1 MTPRVAIT
9 GAGGFIGSALARR
22 LSASGAEVRALTRR
36 PVNLPGVS
44 WQPYD
49 LADLSVSESALE
61 GAEVVVHAA
70 FSMAGPGPE
79 LEKLNYDSALRIHDA
94 ARRRGAHFIFIS
106 SMSAH
111 DQAASSYGRAKRRI
125 ELSLDERTDTI
136 VRPGLVV
143 GRGGLYAR
151 MFGMVCRA
159 PALPL
164 FYGGTQPVQP
174 IALEDLIEGLERLTQ
189 RRDAGAFNLALPQ
202 PITVR
207 ELYTRMLAAAG
218 LSRPLLPLPGD
229 LTLAVVRLCEK
240 LGLGLPVTSEN
251 LLGLKHLRSFDTAGS
266 LARLGLSLKPADE
279 LPWAMGG
286 RHP

>member
-1 MTPRVAIT
+1 MKPRVAIT

-22 LSASGAEVRALTRR
+22 LVAEGAEVHALTRR
-36 PVNLPGVS
+36 PLQLPGVS

-49 LADLSVSESALE
+49 LADLSLPQAALE
-61 GAEVVVHAA
+61 AAEVVVHAA
-70 FSMAGPGPE
+70 FSMAGAGPE
-79 LEKLNYDSALRIHDA
+79 LEKLNYDAALRLHDA

-111 DQAASSYGRAKRRI
+111 DQAASAYGRAKWRI
-125 ELSLDERTDTI
+125 EGSLDEKSDTI

-143 GRGGLYAR
+143 GQGGLYAR

-159 PALPL
+159 PVLPL
-164 FYGGTQPVQP
+164 FYGGTQPIQP
-174 IALEDLIEGLERLTQ
+174 IALDDLVEGLLRIIRQ
-189 RRDAGAFNLALPQ
+189 RPAGVFNLALPQ

-207 ELYTRMLAAAG
+207 ELYTRMLAAAR

-229 LTLAVVRLCEK
+229 LTLGFLRVCER

-251 LLGLKHLRSFDTAGS
+251 LLGLKHLRRFDTADS
-266 LARLGLSLKPADE
+266 LARLGLALKPVDE
-279 LPWAMGG
+279 LPWTLEA
-286 RHP
+286 RTP